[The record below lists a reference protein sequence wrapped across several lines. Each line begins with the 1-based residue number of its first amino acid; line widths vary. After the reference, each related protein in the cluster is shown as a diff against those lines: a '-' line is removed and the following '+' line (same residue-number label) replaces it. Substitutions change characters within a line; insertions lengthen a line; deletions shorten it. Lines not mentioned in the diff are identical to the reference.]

1 MTSISTDLATRST
14 SLSNQSDAFS
24 SMKSEDFIRVMFTEL
39 TNQDP
44 LSPNESKDL
53 LAQISTIRQIES
65 DLSMSERL
73 NDMVRQNEITAS
85 SSLIGKFVLGQS
97 ESLADVAG
105 YVDSVSVTRDGVILN
120 LSGGFK
126 VPMNRLVEVVDP
138 ELVGG
143 SPDNQAPRV
152 VKGIPEQTAVP
163 GEEFRFRFDIGTFSD
178 DGGIG
183 SLSYSA
189 TLTDGSPLPDWLKF
203 DAVNREFYGT
213 PPEGTAGTISIRV
226 TAIDAHD
233 ARVSTGFTLTLAE
246 SSGEVEETE

>member
-1 MTSISTDLATRST
+1 MPSIGTDIATRST
-14 SLSNQSDAFS
+14 SLSKQSDAFS

-65 DLSMSERL
+65 DLAMSERL
-73 NDMVRQNEITAS
+73 TEMVRQNEITAS

-105 YVDSVSVTRDGVILN
+105 YVDSVSVTRDGVVLN

-138 ELVGG
+138 DLVGG

-152 VKGIPEQTAVP
+152 VKGIPEQNAVP
-163 GEEFRFRFDIGTFSD
+163 GQEFRFRFDIGTFSD
-178 DGGIG
+178 DGGVE

-189 TLTDGSPLPDWLKF
+189 TLSDGNPLPGWLKF
-203 DAVNREFYGT
+203 DPINREFHGT
-213 PPEGTAGTISIRV
+213 PPAGTTGSISIRV
-226 TAIDAHD
+226 TAIDAHN
-233 ARVSTGFTLTLAE
+233 ARVSTGFTIKFVE
-246 SSGEVEETE
+246 SSGEEEETE